1 MKTRMLI
8 VAIATLM
15 LGFTS
20 CKKDRNDPNPTNNNG
35 TTQSGLDASK
45 TAKIKK
51 GEPVSFKF
59 SQAPE
64 GSTVIWTVVPFDNVQ
79 INPTGN
85 LATIQFSNAGVYS
98 VNASYSN
105 FKGSTNVSVLDS
117 IYNPGSGTP
126 IYEPL
131 TGDQIFITV
140 SATDSMGFSGLI
152 FRYITEKNYQ
162 CLNHTLLFDNNF
174 SGQNLQV
181 VFKSVMIPSIEYCTS
196 GEDNASGATCW
207 FPITDGNNGF
217 EVILDGKTYTGSFR
231 KNGGTYTFTW
241 PYTSGVTITP
251 LVIN

>member
-8 VAIATLM
+8 VAVAALM

-20 CKKDRNDPNPTNNNG
+20 CKKDRNDLNPKNNNE
-35 TTQSGLDASK
+35 TTGSGLDASK
-45 TAKIKK
+45 TSKIKK

-59 SQAPE
+59 SQAPD
-64 GSTVIWTVVPFDNVQ
+64 GSSVIWTVIPFDNVQ

-85 LATIQFSNAGVYS
+85 AATIQFSNAGVYS

-105 FKGSTNVSVLDS
+105 FKGSTNISVLDS
-117 IYNPGSGTP
+117 IYNPGGGKPT
-126 IYEPL
+126 YQPL

-140 SATDSMGFSGLI
+140 SKYDSMGLGGLD
-152 FRYITEKNYQ
+152 FRYVTEKKYN

-174 SGQNLQV
+174 SGQNLHV
-181 VFKSVMIPSIEYCTS
+181 VFNSVMVPSDEYCIS
-196 GEDNASGATCW
+196 GEDYASGGTAW
-207 FPITDGNNGF
+207 YPIAEGSHGF
-217 EVILDGKTYTGSFR
+217 EVTLDGKTYSGSFV

-241 PYTSGVTITP
+241 PYTAGVTLTP